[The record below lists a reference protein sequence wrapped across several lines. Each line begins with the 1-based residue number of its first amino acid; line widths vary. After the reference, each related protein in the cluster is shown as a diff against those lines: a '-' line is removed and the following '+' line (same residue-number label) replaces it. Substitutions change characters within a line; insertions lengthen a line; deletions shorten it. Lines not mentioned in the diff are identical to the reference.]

1 MTLPTPPTKP
11 PTAFIAAG
19 AVLLA
24 MPLLIAFGMLAL
36 GIAAGMPDSDPQV
49 SSAFVI
55 GFAVWILVVVVI
67 VTVFVVRLLRRRQQH
82 HGPDD

>member
-1 MTLPTPPTKP
+1 MPPPTKT

-24 MPLLIAFGMLAL
+24 MPLLIAFGMLVL

-49 SSAFVI
+49 SSVLLTGFV
-55 GFAVWILVVVVI
+55 VWIVLVLVI
-67 VTVFVVRLLRRRQQH
+67 VTVFVVRLLRRRHQQVS
-82 HGPDD
+82 PDE